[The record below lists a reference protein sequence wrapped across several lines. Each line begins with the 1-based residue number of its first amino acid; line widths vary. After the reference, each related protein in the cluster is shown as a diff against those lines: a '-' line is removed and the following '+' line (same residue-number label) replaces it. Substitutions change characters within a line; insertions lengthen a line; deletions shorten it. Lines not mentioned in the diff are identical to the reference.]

1 MSPLVKSAFSLVI
14 AAFLN
19 LSPSAAA
26 QAPSTDQSSIGVRIR
41 AEIVE
46 DGERRSVYQWV
57 NSGGSFGGNSLRR
70 HIGVGAAEKIEVLE
84 VYWPRT
90 GRTQRFQD
98 VAVDQ
103 MIIVTEGR
111 DEYQTLAYGP

>member
-1 MSPLVKSAFSLVI
+1 MKVVGVETNRSA
-14 AAFLN
+14 
-19 LSPSAAA
+19 
-26 QAPSTDQSSIGVRIR
+26 IGVRIR

-46 DGERRSVYQWV
+46 DGARRSIYQWG

-90 GRTQRFQD
+90 DRTQRFENM
-98 VAVDQ
+98 AADQ
-103 MIIVTEGR
+103 MILVTEGVDKYER
-111 DEYQTLAYGP
+111 IAYGR